1 LPYGD
6 PVEAG
11 SGTTVAV
18 DIITTGP
25 LACAEEE
32 GTEFWFTFTPDAA
45 APELAVAPAGDAV
58 SV

>member
-1 LPYGD
+1 MPYGD

-25 LACAEEE
+25 LACAEE

-45 APELAVAPAGDAV
+45 APEFDVAPAGDAV

>member
-1 LPYGD
+1 MPYGD

-25 LACAEEE
+25 LACAEE

-45 APELAVAPAGDAV
+45 APEFAVAPAGDAV